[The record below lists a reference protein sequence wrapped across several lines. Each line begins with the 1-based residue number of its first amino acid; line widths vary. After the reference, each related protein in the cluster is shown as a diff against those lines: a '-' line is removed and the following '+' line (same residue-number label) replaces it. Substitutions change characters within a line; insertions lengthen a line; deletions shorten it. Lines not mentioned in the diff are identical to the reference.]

1 MASPSASTDD
11 RRQAVA
17 LFRYSL
23 IREAADPALGARE
36 RGVLVRAL
44 AERDHLGPSG
54 ERVRVSRNTLDRW
67 IAAWRR
73 GGFEA
78 LLPDPRVGRPRVD
91 AGVLELAVTLKREQP
106 RRSAAQI
113 TVVIAERYGQSPHQ
127 RTLERHFR
135 RVGLDRELAAQRGA
149 LRAFGRFQAEAPN
162 QLWTADALHGPVVA
176 GRKAYLFAA
185 IDDHSRALVGYRWAA
200 AEDTLRLEAALRAG
214 FAARGLPG
222 TLYVDNGSP
231 FVSRQLERCLAVLSI
246 RLTHSKPGQPQGRG
260 KIERVFRTVREQ
272 FLVELEARGGARD
285 LEELNRLFGA
295 WVEGVYHHRVHSETS
310 QTPMERFLS
319 GAPPRLPSPA
329 ELREAFLWAE
339 CRQVFLWAECRQV
352 TKQAM
357 VSLFGNR
364 YQVDPALVGATVE
377 LVFDPFDL
385 AKIEVRYQG
394 RPMGAAVPFQLGRH
408 VHPHATPEADPAQAA
423 PRPSG
428 IDYLAMVEQRIAASQ
443 RQRIAYASLVPP
455 EVPPHADLDDDGHP
469 HPHPQLTGADADH
482 PADGRDRAASPNDAT
497 QIPTTV
503 GPLGTQLH
511 LATTITPDHQAQPA
525 AGGATTTPPTNIEPA
540 APETNA
546 ETEGAW

>member
-1 MASPSASTDD
+1 MPPADN

-23 IREAADPALGARE
+23 IREAADPALGAHE
-36 RGVLVRAL
+36 RGALVRAL

-67 IAAWRR
+67 IAAWRT

-91 AGVLELAVTLKREQP
+91 LDMLELAVTLKREQP
-106 RRSAAQI
+106 RRAAAQI
-113 TVVIAERYGQSPHQ
+113 ATVIAERYGASPHE
-127 RTLERHFR
+127 RTLQRHFR
-135 RVGLDRELAAQRGA
+135 
-149 LRAFGRFQAEAPN
+149 RFQAEAPN

-185 IDDHSRALVGYRWAA
+185 IDDHSRALAGYRWAH

-222 TLYVDNGSP
+222 CLYVDNGSP
-231 FVSRQLERCLAVLSI
+231 FISRQLERCLAVLGI
-246 RLTHSKPGQPQGRG
+246 RLVHSRPGQPQGRG

-272 FLVELEARGGARD
+272 FLIELEARGGAAD

-295 WVEGVYHHRVHSETS
+295 WVEGVYHHQEHAETG
-310 QTPMERFLS
+310 QAPMERFLA
-319 GAPPRLPSPA
+319 GAPPRLPTPA

-339 CRQVFLWAECRQV
+339 HRQV
-352 TKQAM
+352 TKTGM

-385 AKIEVRYQG
+385 AKIQVRYQQ

-408 VHPHATPEADPAQAA
+408 VHPHATPEVDPARIA

-428 IDYLAMVEQRIAASQ
+428 IDYLALLEQRIATTQ
-443 RQRIAYASLVPP
+443 RRRIAYAALPAPDPP
-455 EVPPHADLDDDGHP
+455 DPAAATQDHAA
-469 HPHPQLTGADADH
+469 TGD
-482 PADGRDRAASPNDAT
+482 PGPGDAT
-497 QIPTTV
+497 QV
-503 GPLGTQLH
+503 QPLGVGVH
-511 LATTITPDHQAQPA
+511 PA
-525 AGGATTTPPTNIEPA
+525 ATI
-540 APETNA
+540 
-546 ETEGAW
+546 

>member
-1 MASPSASTDD
+1 MPSASTDD

-36 RGVLVRAL
+36 RGALVRAL
-44 AERDHLGPSG
+44 AERDHLGPAG

-67 IAAWRR
+67 VAAWRR

-91 AGVLELAVTLKREQP
+91 VGVLELAVQLKREQP

-113 TVVIAERYGQSPHQ
+113 ATVIAERHGHSPHE

-149 LRAFGRFQAEAPN
+149 LRAFGRFEAEAPN
-162 QLWTADALHGPVVA
+162 QLWTADALHGPAVA
-176 GRKAYLFAA
+176 GRKAYLFAC

-222 TLYVDNGSP
+222 ALYVDNGSP
-231 FVSRQLERCLAVLSI
+231 FVSRQLERCLAVLGI
-246 RLTHSKPGQPQGRG
+246 RLVHSRPGQPQGRG

-272 FLVELEARGGARD
+272 FLVELETRGGARD
-285 LEELNRLFGA
+285 LDELNRLFGA
-295 WVEGVYHHRVHSETS
+295 WVEGVYHHRVHAETG
-310 QTPMERFLS
+310 QPPIQRFLA
-319 GAPPRLPSPA
+319 GAPPRLPIPA
-329 ELREAFLWAE
+329 ELREAFLWVE
-339 CRQVFLWAECRQV
+339 HRQV

-385 AKIEVRYQG
+385 AHIEVRYQQ

-408 VHPHATPEADPAQAA
+408 VHPHASADPAEPAA

-428 IDYLAMVEQRIAASQ
+428 IDYLAMVEQRIAATQ
-443 RQRIAYASLVPP
+443 RRRIAYAALPPSPP
-455 EVPPHADLDDDGHP
+455 EPGAEAGA
-469 HPHPQLTGADADH
+469 GADTHDH
-482 PADGRDRAASPNDAT
+482 AASPDHPGHL
-497 QIPTTV
+497 PTTIEPADI
-503 GPLGTQLH
+503 GLQPP
-511 LATTITPDHQAQPA
+511 TTITPKQQASPPA
-525 AGGATTTPPTNIEPA
+525 TDPTSMAPTTIEPTDTVPNLPQLIVIDA
-540 APETNA
+540 TLEEDAL
-546 ETEGAW
+546 

>member
-1 MASPSASTDD
+1 MPPADD
-11 RRQAVA
+11 RRQAIA

-23 IREAADPALGARE
+23 IREAADPALGTRE
-36 RGVLVRAL
+36 RGALVRAL
-44 AERDHLGPSG
+44 AERDHLGPTG
-54 ERVRVSRNTLDRW
+54 ERVRVGRNTLDRW
-67 IAAWRR
+67 IRAWRV
-73 GGFEA
+73 GGFDA

-91 AGVLELAVTLKREQP
+91 LDMLELAVTLKREQP
-106 RRSAAQI
+106 RRAATQI
-113 TVVIAERYGQSPHQ
+113 ARIITERHGRSPHE
-127 RTLERHFR
+127 RTLQRHFR
-135 RVGLDRELAAQRGA
+135 RVGLDRELAATRGG

-162 QLWTADALHGPVVA
+162 QLWTADALHGPAVA

-185 IDDHSRALVGYRWAA
+185 IDDHSRCLVGYRWAT

-222 TLYVDNGSP
+222 ALYVDNGSP
-231 FVSRQLERCLAVLSI
+231 FISRQLERCLAVLGI
-246 RLTHSKPGQPQGRG
+246 RLVHSRPGQPQGRG

-272 FLVELEARGGARD
+272 FLVELEARGGAAD

-295 WVEGVYHHRVHSETS
+295 WVEGVYHHREHAETG
-310 QTPMERFLS
+310 QAPMERFLAT

-339 CRQVFLWAECRQV
+339 HRQV

-385 AKIEVRYQG
+385 ATIQVRYQQ

-408 VHPHATPEADPAQAA
+408 VHPAATPDPAEPVT

-428 IDYLAMVEQRIAASQ
+428 IDYLAMVEQRIAATQ
-443 RQRIAYASLVPP
+443 RRRIAYASLP
-455 EVPPHADLDDDGHP
+455 ELPAPIPDPGAATQDHAATPDP
-469 HPHPQLTGADADH
+469 STGDTTTIA
-482 PADGRDRAASPNDAT
+482 PAD
-497 QIPTTV
+497 V
-503 GPLGTQLH
+503 GLH
-511 LATTITPDHQAQPA
+511 LTTTITPDPAGDQA
-525 AGGATTTPPTNIEPA
+525 AGGPTTPTLTNIT
-540 APETNA
+540 APSDTPQ
-546 ETEGAW
+546 TMEGAS